1 MSWNK
6 FLLVQKPR
14 KKPGFYQK
22 PDFWAVQVWT
32 LILLLTLTLAA
43 GVAGGPPVLAQEA
56 NAVDATDPIPVMAYY
71 YIWFQ
76 PDSWDRAKKD
86 YPTLGRYASDDREV
100 MEQHIRWA
108 KDAGID
114 GFIVSW
120 KSTFQLDSRLEQLM
134 DVAAAQDFQLWI
146 IYQGLDFDR
155 NPLPVGRIDSD
166 LAYFI
171 ERYADH
177 PAFDMLDKPVVIWS
191 GTWKFSAQDVAMV
204 SNQVRDQIYLL
215 ATERNMDGYLRL
227 RSAVDGNAYYWASVN
242 PDTFPGYQ
250 AKLDAMGAAV
260 HEDGGL
266 WIAPAA
272 PGFDATMLGGRTIVE
287 RKDGETLRREMD
299 TAIRSSPDAV
309 GLISWNEFSENTHIE
324 PSQQYGSRYLEVLAD
339 IQQGEAPR
347 ILDFDSSAPATTNR
361 GAFGPFYILI
371 GMAVFMMLSI
381 GAIVRR
387 NTQRDRQVSGSLS

>member
-6 FLLVQKPR
+6 YTSFR
-14 KKPGFYQK
+14 GTGKKPGFYHK
-22 PDFWAVQVWT
+22 PGFWTVQVLT
-32 LILLLTLTLAA
+32 LIPLLTFILAT
-43 GVAGGPPVLAQEA
+43 VRAGGAPLFAQDA
-56 NAVDATDPIPVMAYY
+56 TAVDATDPIPVMAYY

-86 YPTLGRYASDDREV
+86 YSALGRYASDDRAV
-100 MEQHIRWA
+100 MEQHVQWA
-108 KDAGID
+108 KAAGID

-155 NPLPVGRIDSD
+155 NPLPVGRVDSD

-191 GTWKFSAQDVAMV
+191 GTWKFSAQDVAMIG
-204 SNQVRDQIYLL
+204 NQVRDQIYLL
-215 ATERNMDGYLRL
+215 ATERNVDGYLRL

-339 IQQGEAPR
+339 IQQGEAPL

-361 GAFGPFYILI
+361 SNSSPFYILV
-371 GMAVFMMLSI
+371 GMAALMMLSI

-387 NTQRDRQVSGSLS
+387 NTQRDRQVSGSL

>member
-1 MSWNK
+1 MCRNR
-6 FLLVQKPR
+6 FMFFQR
-14 KKPGFYQK
+14 FGKKPGFCQK
-22 PDFWAVQVWT
+22 PGFWVVQVWT
-32 LILLLTLTLAA
+32 LILLLALALAA

-86 YPTLGRYASDDREV
+86 YPTLGRYSSDDRAI

-108 KDAGID
+108 KAAGID

-155 NPLPVGRIDSD
+155 NPLPVGRVDSD

-171 ERYADH
+171 ERYVDH

-191 GTWKFSAQDVAMV
+191 GTWKFSSQDIAMIG
-204 SNQVRDQIYLL
+204 NQVRDQIYLL
-215 ATERNMDGYLRL
+215 ATERNLDGYLRL
-227 RSAVDGNAYYWASVN
+227 RNAVDGNAYYWASVN

-272 PGFDATMLGGRTIVE
+272 PGFDATMIGGRTIVD
-287 RKDGETLRREMD
+287 RRDGEILRREMD
-299 TAIRSSPDAV
+299 AAIRSSPDAV

-347 ILDFDSSAPATTNR
+347 MLDFDSSAPATTNR
-361 GAFGPFYILI
+361 GNFGPFYILA
-371 GMAVFMMLSI
+371 GMAAFVTFSI
-381 GAIVRR
+381 GAIARR
-387 NTQRDRQVSGSLS
+387 NLHRRRPVLGNSQ

>member
-1 MSWNK
+1 MRWNK
-6 FLLVQKPR
+6 LMVSQRFRKKVGCHQKPAFR
-14 KKPGFYQK
+14 GL
-22 PDFWAVQVWT
+22 QVRS
-32 LILLLTLTLAA
+32 LLLLLALFLTTRL
-43 GVAGGPPVLAQEA
+43 AGGAPVLAQTATATE
-56 NAVDATDPIPVMAYY
+56 ATDPIPVMAYY

-86 YPTLGRYASDDREV
+86 YPALGRYASDDRAI

-134 DVAAAQDFQLWI
+134 DVAADQDFQLWI

-155 NPLPVGRIDSD
+155 NPLPVGRVDSD

-191 GTWKFSAQDVAMV
+191 GTWKFSAQDVAMI
-204 SNQVRDQIYLL
+204 SNQVRDRIYLL
-215 ATERNMDGYLRL
+215 ATERNVEGYLRL

-260 HEDGGL
+260 HEGGGL

-272 PGFDATMLGGRTIVE
+272 PGFDATMLGGRTIVA

-299 TAIRSSPDAV
+299 AAIRSSPDAV

-339 IQQGEAPR
+339 IQQGAAPV
-347 ILDFDSSAPATTNR
+347 IVDFDSSAPGGTDR
-361 GAFGPFYILI
+361 QDYSPFLILFMVALFTVASI
-371 GMAVFMMLSI
+371 GMI
-381 GAIVRR
+381 GWR
-387 NTQRDRQVSGSLS
+387 NLHRPGSSAGTQI